1 MFKTR
6 REIIRIVEDNPE
18 ELEDIITEIE
28 ISFGEIADLLTISST
43 DELDQVDEA
52 RRLAEDYRSKLY

>member
-1 MFKTR
+1 MLKTR
-6 REIIRIVEDNPE
+6 REILRVVEDNPE
-18 ELEDIITEIE
+18 ELENIITEIE

-52 RRLAEDYRSKLY
+52 RRLAEDCRSKLY